1 MNILSQ
7 DTARQFLAN
16 ATPRVL
22 YDLFMKGIELQQ
34 LEADHNLL
42 EESIQSTSATLV
54 ARGRSLE
61 KLEEQEREATKMYAE
76 THRAREAQDEFD
88 IMKEYVAHNI
98 VAQFLTDLA
107 KWPGYKSGMS
117 SVIGIN

>member
-1 MNILSQ
+1 MNVLSQ

-16 ATPRVL
+16 ATPHVL

-42 EESIQSTSATLV
+42 HENIDSTRATLQ

-61 KLEEQEREATKMYAE
+61 KLREQEEEAAKMYAE

-88 IMKEYVAHNI
+88 IMK
-98 VAQFLTDLA
+98 
-107 KWPGYKSGMS
+107 K
-117 SVIGIN
+117 